1 MRQRYLKE
9 HRVSLYYSLLTSGTL
24 VKHLSEIDEEYK
36 EKMDTLVTAMAKQ
49 EGVTETLK
57 ANDPMEWVRRMNNI
71 RNRAE
76 EAVLNDIIYV

>member
-1 MRQRYLKE
+1 MRQSYLKK
-9 HRVSLYYSLLTSGTL
+9 HRVSLYYSLLTSGKL
-24 VKHLSEIDEEYK
+24 AKHLSEIDEECR

-57 ANDPMEWVRRMNNI
+57 ANDQMEWVKRMNNI

-76 EAVLNDIIYV
+76 EILLNDIIYV